1 MPTAGIS
8 LVREHTERIRPPR
21 ALWVPFELGRPLG
34 PPNQPEFQIAVL
46 RALLGLFAQ
55 AAGPVIGDYGVEA
68 PASSDGGEPWSCVLP
83 LPPLPAA
90 ASPTERREQVL
101 QAEVGFLA
109 PWYGEAV
116 QRKGRTAY
124 GLSGIEAER
133 APELADFIA
142 AWASGESPEP
152 PAGAVDRMPAALRST
167 VDDLKSFYLEAA
179 AVQPGKSATTA
190 YEMNR
195 WLYHDTR
202 FGEALYDI
210 RDRFAAAADPDVRP
224 PAIIQ
229 NVFRE
234 RPGSD

>member
-55 AAGPVIGDYGVEA
+55 AAGPVIEDYGVEA
-68 PASSDGGEPWSCVLP
+68 PASSDGDEPWSCVLP

-133 APELADFIA
+133 APAGG
-142 AWASGESPEP
+142 SGDSH
-152 PAGAVDRMPAALRST
+152 AGGAAL
-167 VDDLKSFYLEAA
+167 
-179 AVQPGKSATTA
+179 
-190 YEMNR
+190 
-195 WLYHDTR
+195 
-202 FGEALYDI
+202 
-210 RDRFAAAADPDVRP
+210 DRRRP
-224 PAIIQ
+224 E
-229 NVFRE
+229 VVL
-234 RPGSD
+234 PGSGRRPARQERDHRLRDEPLALPRHALR

>member
-55 AAGPVIGDYGVEA
+55 AAGPVIEDYGVEA
-68 PASSDGGEPWSCVLP
+68 PASSDGDEPWSCVLP

-133 APELADFIA
+133 SPELADFIA

-152 PAGAVDRMPAALRST
+152 AGRRRRPHAGGAAL
-167 VDDLKSFYLEAA
+167 
-179 AVQPGKSATTA
+179 
-190 YEMNR
+190 
-195 WLYHDTR
+195 
-202 FGEALYDI
+202 
-210 RDRFAAAADPDVRP
+210 DRRRP
-224 PAIIQ
+224 E
-229 NVFRE
+229 VVL
-234 RPGSD
+234 PGSGRRPARQERDHRLRDEPLALPRHALR